1 MNPTNER
8 SNKEELP
15 RSRHFGILLFKTTNA
30 AVDYMG
36 ATVSRTQCVLDPSPP
51 AAAACCKPHSKISFN
66 LLN

>member
-15 RSRHFGILLFKTTNA
+15 RSRHFGILLFKTPHA

-36 ATVSRTQCVLDPSPP
+36 AAVSRTQCVLDIYIYIYIYII
-51 AAAACCKPHSKISFN
+51 KTY
-66 LLN
+66 